1 MMNENEE
8 SSIDKVIDNIFYIS
22 LSVTKRLRHS
32 FRKKTNLNP
41 VSYYVLRLLC
51 RYEMLSMSE
60 IGNKLLMP
68 KPHVTAQIDKLIAEN
83 MVERLFDPNDRR
95 IINVKL
101 TEKGKEDLKLIS
113 QEVSQEMRQLILTL
127 DPQKRETML
136 NSSQQL
142 RNILSEIMKDSHSE
156 TASCHNH

>member
-1 MMNENEE
+1 MNESEE

-22 LSVTKRLRHS
+22 LSVSKRLRHS
-32 FRKKTNLNP
+32 FKKKTNLSP
-41 VSYYVLRLLC
+41 VSYFVLHILC
-51 RYEMLSMSE
+51 HYEMLSMSE

-83 MVERLFDPNDRR
+83 MVERLLDPNDRR
-95 IINVKL
+95 IINIKL
-101 TEKGKEDLKLIS
+101 TEKGKEDLKMIS
-113 QEVSQEMRQLILTL
+113 HEMSQEMRQLILPL

-142 RNILSEIMKDSHSE
+142 RDILSEILKDSHPG
-156 TASCHNH
+156 TTSCHNH